1 MWAQTLL
8 HCRVRFNV
16 LECESWEAFKGVGF
30 GRGVGFGLGCWFWIR
45 VLVLAP
51 STLVADE
58 SAEDQDFHWDN
69 Y

>member
-8 HCRVRFNV
+8 HRQVQFNV
-16 LECESWEAFKGVGF
+16 VEYDSWEAFKGVGF
-30 GRGVGFGLGCWFWIR
+30 GLG
-45 VLVLAP
+45 AP

-58 SAEDQDFHWDN
+58 SVEDQDIHWDN